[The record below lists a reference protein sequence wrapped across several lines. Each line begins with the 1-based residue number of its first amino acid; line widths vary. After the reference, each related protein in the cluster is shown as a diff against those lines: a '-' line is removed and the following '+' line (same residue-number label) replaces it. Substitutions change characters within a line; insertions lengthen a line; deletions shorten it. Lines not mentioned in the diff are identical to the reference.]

1 MEKMEDKMRNGE
13 DCFPVTI
20 NEFDV
25 NKKLPFRERDSK
37 RYEIVKNKIH
47 YITKLEM
54 QDRLPFS
61 GFVAIFDGKQIQYK
75 EELFHFL
82 EKTVGLPDTN
92 NWSSI
97 TDWLTD
103 LSWIKSETCTFIFE
117 NDDSFLKDDLSS
129 KDLFLEILEEDVL
142 PWWESDVEK
151 HVVGGKVKSFQV
163 YIVEN

>member
-1 MEKMEDKMRNGE
+1 VEKMEDKMRNGE

-61 GFVAIFDGKQIQYK
+61 GFVAIFDGKQIQNK
-75 EELFHFL
+75 EELLSFL
-82 EKTVGLPDTN
+82 EKTVGLPDAN

-103 LSWIKSETCTFIFE
+103 LSWIKAEEYSFIFE
-117 NDDSFLKDDLSS
+117 NYDSFLKDDLFS

>member
-1 MEKMEDKMRNGE
+1 MEDKMRNGE

-61 GFVAIFDGKQIQYK
+61 GFVAIFDGKQIQNK
-75 EELFHFL
+75 EELLSFL
-82 EKTVGLPDTN
+82 EKTVGLPDAN

-103 LSWIKSETCTFIFE
+103 LSWIKAEEYSFIFE
-117 NDDSFLKDDLSS
+117 NYDSFLKDDLFS

-142 PWWESDVEK
+142 PWWESDAEK
-151 HVVGGKVKSFQV
+151 HVVGCKVKSFQV

>member
-1 MEKMEDKMRNGE
+1 MEERMKRGE
-13 DCFPVTI
+13 DSFPVTI

-25 NKKLPFRERDSK
+25 NDKLPYRERDGERFESM
-37 RYEIVKNKIH
+37 KNRIH
-47 YITKLEM
+47 NITKLEM

-61 GFVAIFDGKQIQYK
+61 GFVAIFYGKQIQKK

-82 EKTVGLPDTN
+82 KKIVGLPDAN

-103 LSWIKSETCTFIFE
+103 LSWIKAEEYSFIFE
-117 NDDSFLKDDLSS
+117 NYDSFLKDDLSS

>member
-1 MEKMEDKMRNGE
+1 MEDKMRNGE

-37 RYEIVKNKIH
+37 RYEIVKNKTH

-61 GFVAIFDGKQIQYK
+61 GFVAIFDGKQIQNK
-75 EELFHFL
+75 EELLSFL
-82 EKTVGLPDTN
+82 EKTVGLPDAN

-103 LSWIKSETCTFIFE
+103 LSWIKAEEYSFIFE
-117 NDDSFLKDDLSS
+117 NYDSFLKDDLFS

>member
-1 MEKMEDKMRNGE
+1 MEDKMHNGE

-54 QDRLPFS
+54 QDRLLFS
-61 GFVAIFDGKQIQYK
+61 GFVAIFDGKQIQNK
-75 EELFHFL
+75 EELLSFL
-82 EKTVGLPDTN
+82 EKTVGLPDAN

-103 LSWIKSETCTFIFE
+103 LSWIKAEEYSFIFE
-117 NDDSFLKDDLSS
+117 NYDSFLKDDLFS

>member
-1 MEKMEDKMRNGE
+1 MKTR
-13 DCFPVTI
+13 
-20 NEFDV
+20 
-25 NKKLPFRERDSK
+25 
-37 RYEIVKNKIH
+37 IH
-47 YITKLEM
+47 YITKIEM

-61 GFVAIFDGKQIQYK
+61 GFVAFFDGKQIQNK

-82 EKTVGLPDTN
+82 EKIVGLPDAN

-103 LSWIKSETCTFIFE
+103 LSWIKAKEYSFIFE
-117 NDDSFLKDDLSS
+117 NYDSFLKDDLSS

-142 PWWESDVEK
+142 PWWESEVEK

-163 YIVEN
+163 YIVKN